1 MPRLVWLEGVGD
13 GDLLRMTVANS
24 VGILASG
31 VGHADEL
38 EGFGS
43 GSDRCLSS
51 GEIWI
56 ELTEEPHVWN
66 VSVISATNL
75 GDIRLS
81 SFEFACAV
89 QRVQLERANFI
100 GIPERNL
107 TASEA
112 RFEEELRA
120 RRGIIPPRVATLDS

>member
-13 GDLLRMTVANS
+13 GDLLRMTVANA

-38 EGFGS
+38 EGFGT
-43 GSDRCLSS
+43 GTDRCLCS

-56 ELTEEPHVWN
+56 ELTDEPHVWN
-66 VSVISATNL
+66 VSVISASNL
-75 GDIRLS
+75 GDIRVS

-100 GIPERNL
+100 GMPERQL
-107 TASEA
+107 TAGEV

-120 RRGIIPPRVATLDS
+120 RRGITPNRIVTLDS